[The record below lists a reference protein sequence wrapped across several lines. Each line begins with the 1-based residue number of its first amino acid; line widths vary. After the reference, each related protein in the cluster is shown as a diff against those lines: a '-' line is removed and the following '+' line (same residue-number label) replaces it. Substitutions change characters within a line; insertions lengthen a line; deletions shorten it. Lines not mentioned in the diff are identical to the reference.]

1 MICRQRPGII
11 ATHTHADL
19 EINYIGTL
27 ITYLMVYMILVVIII
42 IIKEGKKERKK
53 EKDLLDPNF
62 DEESSLNEEQ

>member
-1 MICRQRPGII
+1 
-11 ATHTHADL
+11 
-19 EINYIGTL
+19 
-27 ITYLMVYMILVVIII
+27 MVYMILVVIII

>member
-1 MICRQRPGII
+1 
-11 ATHTHADL
+11 
-19 EINYIGTL
+19 
-27 ITYLMVYMILVVIII
+27 MILVVII